1 MIVIRFLRDFASAN
15 QVRRGAM
22 NTRELTIITAAV
34 VIAGSVAISALASES
49 ENWSHF
55 NSEVQSMGLPV
66 FGDRAGVNIVDIAQ
80 LQEALAS
87 KK

>member
-1 MIVIRFLRDFASAN
+1 
-15 QVRRGAM
+15 M

-34 VIAGSVAISALASES
+34 LIAGSVAISALASES
-49 ENWSHF
+49 ENWSQF

-66 FGDRAGVNIVDIAQ
+66 FSDRAGVSSEDMAQ
-80 LQEALAS
+80 IQEALAS